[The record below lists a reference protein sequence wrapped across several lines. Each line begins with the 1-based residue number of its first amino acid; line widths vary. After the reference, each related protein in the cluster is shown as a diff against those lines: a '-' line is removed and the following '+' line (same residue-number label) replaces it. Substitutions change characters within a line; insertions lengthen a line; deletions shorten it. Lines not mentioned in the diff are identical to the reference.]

1 MYRRFL
7 RLASEFE
14 ALAKTLNA
22 AARTEQDKRLVE
34 VAEGMVKVCEL
45 LAEHTEK
52 HGGRVR

>member
-1 MYRRFL
+1 M
-7 RLASEFE
+7 ASEFE